1 MPNILI
7 LGGTQFLGRSFVEN
21 LLEIKKHKITLCN
34 RGISNPYLFPD
45 LNKIIYD
52 RNIEEGCEK
61 LFDDFYDFVF
71 DFSGYKV
78 EQLSNISKYLRCHKY
93 IYISTISVLHNNED
107 EVMKSYALNKRLC
120 EKFVNNTYQNN
131 CIVRPTCVIG
141 DNDNTDR
148 FYKENQIFYWKSSKN
163 EVTECITPQE
173 LNKTLLKEINFSNG
187 SKTINCEK
195 IN

>member
-173 LNKTLLKEINFSNG
+173 LNKTLLNEINFSNG